1 MCYWWNYVADASDH
15 ILPDRHDNDTAA
27 PRSTCT
33 DFFRQLRIGRRH
45 LTVSLRTCD
54 IIHILHLLKRVSC
67 PGDEKAKAGP
77 RWTKFFLLWHVLNM
91 YLLPDFILQMENFI
105 VCVIVYLWSLVQIG
119 GVYVAGR
126 PSRITR
132 LNKNLTAD
140 LLLSSPSP
148 LIGVLATSSRHPEQ
162 WHPGCAP

>member
-1 MCYWWNYVADASDH
+1 MKKPTLDQAG
-15 ILPDRHDNDTAA
+15 
-27 PRSTCT
+27 RSFSYF
-33 DFFRQLRIGRRH
+33 DMPF
-45 LTVSLRTCD
+45 
-54 IIHILHLLKRVSC
+54 
-67 PGDEKAKAGP
+67 
-77 RWTKFFLLWHVLNM
+77 NM

-140 LLLSSPSP
+140 LLSISINWSVGHQQQQTPWAVTP
-148 LIGVLATSSRHPEQ
+148 GMRAVITSD
-162 WHPGCAP
+162 GND